1 MKERHGGD
9 VYRNNVNM
17 DFSVSVNPLGMPEAV
32 KRALYDAVKDSVSYP
47 DITAENLKK
56 AVGNMLGLPR
66 EYLLFGN
73 GASELFMAVVHGIKK
88 KKKKKTPPA
97 PFWY

>member
-47 DITAENLKK
+47 E
-56 AVGNMLGLPR
+56 R
-66 EYLLFGN
+66 R
-73 GASELFMAVVHGIKK
+73 
-88 KKKKKTPPA
+88 KT
-97 PFWY
+97 